1 MANSDKPNGMKPV
14 RYLNGAP
21 YTGAFRTYFIPSS
34 DSTAVFVGD
43 GVKLAGSADAEGVP
57 TVAQSAA
64 TNAMCGVVVGF
75 APDPTDLNV
84 PIYRRASTDR
94 YVYVVDDP
102 NVLFEIKCDDVGS
115 TLAAADI
122 GLNASIVVGS
132 GSTTT
137 GASGVQ
143 LDTSTKATTATLEL
157 KIMEL
162 ARRVDNEL
170 GSAHQKVIV
179 KINNHQFG
187 SHTGTAGV

>member
-1 MANSDKPNGMKPV
+1 MDRVS
-14 RYLNGAP
+14 R
-21 YTGAFRTYFIPSS
+21 SC
-34 DSTAVFVGD
+34 
-43 GVKLAGSADAEGVP
+43 
-57 TVAQSAA
+57 
-64 TNAMCGVVVGF
+64 CGVVVGF

-132 GSTTT
+132 GNTTT
-137 GASGVQ
+137 GASGVE

-170 GSAHQKVIV
+170 GSANQKVIV